1 MKTSKVDKIRNYFTE
16 IKTEAVFT
24 ALKEKKYS
32 GFTRP
37 QINQLL
43 QKYDSDKVLSILKKR
58 HKKHN
63 YMLIYG
69 ITFLILSFIL
79 IATVFY
85 LYNSTNELIL
95 LRYFDIEYFSYL
107 QIIDYCILLV
117 ASLSVLSFILCLYEI
132 TLKLID
138 ISFFKQNW
146 DFF

>member
-1 MKTSKVDKIRNYFTE
+1 MKISKVDKINNYFIE
-16 IKTEAVFT
+16 IKTEAIFT

-58 HKKHN
+58 HKKQN

-69 ITFLILSFIL
+69 VTFLIFSFIL
-79 IATVFY
+79 IATIFY
-85 LYNSTNELIL
+85 LYNSTNELIV
-95 LRYFDIEYFSYL
+95 LRYFDVEYYSYL

-117 ASLSVLSFILCLYEI
+117 ASLSILSFILCLYEI
-132 TLKLID
+132 SLKLID
-138 ISFFKQNW
+138 ISFFKQN
-146 DFF
+146 